1 VFRLGRCSEHR
12 WGEHSV
18 IVGRHQAASG
28 CDRFGCYADP
38 GRRVAPAGPE
48 SGAGF
53 AVASVNLGV
62 AAVVTVTV
70 DWGDITLPVSL
81 TICQTN
87 PTTGACLD
95 APTTSITV
103 MIAANTTPTFGFFV
117 TAESALPFFP
127 SHVRAFVRFRDS
139 TGNVR
144 GSTSIALTTLPAL
157 SPGQTA
163 GGFYIGVFRITSG
176 RFLGASG
183 MTKFLISE
191 DGEARGVT

>member
-1 VFRLGRCSEHR
+1 
-12 WGEHSV
+12 
-18 IVGRHQAASG
+18 
-28 CDRFGCYADP
+28 
-38 GRRVAPAGPE
+38 
-48 SGAGF
+48 
-53 AVASVNLGV
+53 
-62 AAVVTVTV
+62 
-70 DWGDITLPVSL
+70 
-81 TICQTN
+81 
-87 PTTGACLD
+87 
-95 APTTSITV
+95 

-176 RFLGASG
+176 RLLGASG

-191 DGEARGVT
+191 DGEARGVSYTNQNTIDALFYGMANLDTSLLYVSSGTVLAANGFILDNGTTVSRSVLSERFRRTAFWQGSTPCRTRLANIMPNTTAPSTSNPRHWPRSQAVGLSEI